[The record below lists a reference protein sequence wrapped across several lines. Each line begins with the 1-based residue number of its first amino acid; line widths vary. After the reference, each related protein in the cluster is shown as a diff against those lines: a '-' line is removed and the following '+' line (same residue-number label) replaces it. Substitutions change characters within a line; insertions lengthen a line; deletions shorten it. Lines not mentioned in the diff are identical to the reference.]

1 MYTSNGDLHLELPS
15 GEDEG
20 LKQLWVLAYWETDL
34 FSRWANVSRKEI
46 PPYET
51 KAVMRANFIGRVI
64 NNHTAF
70 IRIKTNIEKEKK
82 TNMLILP
89 VEIEV
94 TGGKPRE
101 VVADTWGNVEF
112 VAFH

>member
-1 MYTSNGDLHLELPS
+1 
-15 GEDEG
+15 
-20 LKQLWVLAYWETDL
+20 
-34 FSRWANVSRKEI
+34 
-46 PPYET
+46 
-51 KAVMRANFIGRVI
+51 MRANFIGRVI

-94 TGGKPRE
+94 TGGKRQ
-101 VVADTWGNVEF
+101 VVADT
-112 VAFH
+112 